1 MRIIKVN
8 AINSTNDFARE
19 LYRGN
24 SNFDPCCV
32 LAQNQTSGRGQR
44 GSGWMANPGQNL
56 TFSILYPKIEVEV
69 DRQFLFSA
77 GVSVAVVKALEIFNI
92 PNLKVKWPNDIMSGN
107 FKVGGILIE
116 NILKNNQI
124 SASVIGV
131 GLNVNQVDFP
141 GLPQAASLKMLTGRT
156 FELEEVLDGILTSIE
171 KDLQSI
177 SSTNQSRVLEEYAE
191 RMFRKDVVSTFQY
204 PDNSFLTGIIRG
216 VTTAGRLNVEIENSV
231 FKTFD
236 LKELR
241 LMY

>member
-1 MRIIKVN
+1 M
-8 AINSTNDFARE
+8 T
-19 LYRGN
+19 G
-24 SNFDPCCV
+24 
-32 LAQNQTSGRGQR
+32 GRGKR

-56 TFSILYPKIEVEV
+56 TFSILYPKIKVEV
-69 DRQFLFSA
+69 DRQFLLSA
-77 GVSVAVVKALEIFNI
+77 VVSVAVVKALEIFNI

-107 FKVGGILIE
+107 FKIGGILIE
-116 NILKNNQI
+116 NIVKNNQM

-141 GLPQAASLKMLTGRT
+141 GLPQAASLKLLTGIT
-156 FELEEVLDGILTSIE
+156 YELEEVLDGILTSIE
-171 KDLQSI
+171 NDLRLI
-177 SSTNQSRVLEEYAE
+177 SLTNQSQVLEEYAE

-204 PDNSFLTGIIRG
+204 PDNSYLTGIIRG

-236 LKELR
+236 LKELK